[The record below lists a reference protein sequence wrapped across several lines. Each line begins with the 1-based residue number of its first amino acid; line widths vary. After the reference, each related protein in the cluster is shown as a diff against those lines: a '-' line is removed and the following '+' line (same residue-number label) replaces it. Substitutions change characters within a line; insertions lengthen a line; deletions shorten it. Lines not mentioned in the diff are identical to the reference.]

1 MPLHDPITGAQVK
14 VNDDRSLS
22 VSMGDPVSGTRMG
35 VGADGSLFVAPH
47 PKGAT
52 PVSSS
57 SGNVAQAQA
66 TIAAVVGKTSYLSGF
81 SMSALGATAG
91 STQTLTIAGL
101 AGGNRTL
108 LVLVPAGAG
117 TAVNPFPLIE
127 KFDPP
132 LAASAPNTAITVT
145 LPALGAGNTN
155 AMVNAE
161 GYQL

>member
-1 MPLHDPITGAQVK
+1 MATDPITGT
-14 VNDDRSLS
+14 RSRVTPEGGLS
-22 VSMGDPVSGTRMG
+22 
-35 VGADGSLFVAPH
+35 VAPH
-47 PKGAT
+47 PVAAT

-57 SGNVAQAQA
+57 SGNVANAA
-66 TIAAVVGKTSYLSGF
+66 AVGTIAAVAGKTSYLSGF
-81 SMSALGATAG
+81 SVSALGATAG

-101 AGGNRTL
+101 AGGSRTL
-108 LVLVPAGAG
+108 LVLVPAGVG
-117 TAVNPFPLIE
+117 LPVNPFPLIE

-161 GYQL
+161 GFQL